1 MAEKLRAKAIDRLQF
16 ATVMFIVQQ
25 ASIRHRYYMPFAAF
39 FGGPI
44 MPVLLMLSPLAVM
57 AASDC
62 TRWHPVADA
71 AKAGDRTACTRH
83 RPPLM

>member
-1 MAEKLRAKAIDRLQF
+1 
-16 ATVMFIVQQ
+16 
-25 ASIRHRYYMPFAAF
+25 MPFAAF

>member
-1 MAEKLRAKAIDRLQF
+1 
-16 ATVMFIVQQ
+16 
-25 ASIRHRYYMPFAAF
+25 MPIAAL
-39 FGGPI
+39 FGSTI
-44 MPVLLMLSPLAVM
+44 MPLLLMLSPLAVM

-83 RPPLM
+83 RLPLM